1 MIITAKI
8 GPTFGAELAASVVP
22 RDGVVWTANSVST
35 APPFDDVADGPALE
49 KLVAAHDPTAQ
60 ALAPTIIPVL
70 DLYRRMTDAE
80 YAAMQQGVATQSPR
94 VQGIFARA
102 DTFRSDAPEWPLL
115 VIMARKLYG
124 DTRAADLLNLPPFN
138 GEA

>member
-1 MIITAKI
+1 MIVTGIYGPMLPAEMIAAGLGDIVWSTATQAGI
-8 GPTFGAELAASVVP
+8 AASASDDQLAAFQAV
-22 RDGVVWTANSVST
+22 
-35 APPFDDVADGPALE
+35 L
-49 KLVAAHDPTAQ
+49 KAHDPSKQ
-60 ALAPTIIPVL
+60 PPTVTTIPVL

-80 YAAMQQGVATQSPR
+80 YAAMQAGVAAQSPR

-102 DTFRSDAPEWPLL
+102 DNFRSDAPEWSLL
-115 VIMARKLYG
+115 VTMARKLYG